1 MKRTLASIALILF
14 SINAIAQSFLAPNYE
29 DIKKKTKDPNSVY
42 YYPTLLRRYKANDT
56 TLQKD
61 EYKYLYYGYNYNKDT
76 SMVDESV
83 TKRMDTLMR
92 QDSLNLGEKKEAIKL
107 ARLIIDK
114 EPFELKKINLL
125 HNVYYDLGDTITSE
139 LYLYKLRGI
148 IRTILSSGNGK
159 TQQTA
164 YHVIDVS
171 DEYVIL
177 SVFGYRSAGQTLL
190 YDPPCDKLK
199 LMPNKDNVEYMFFD
213 ATQIFQAYEDL
224 FKNVDLTIPEDTKKP
239 KSKKR

>member
-1 MKRTLASIALILF
+1 M
-14 SINAIAQSFLAPNYE
+14 
-29 DIKKKTKDPNSVY
+29 
-42 YYPTLLRRYKANDT
+42 
-56 TLQKD
+56 
-61 EYKYLYYGYNYNKDT
+61 
-76 SMVDESV
+76 
-83 TKRMDTLMR
+83 
-92 QDSLNLGEKKEAIKL
+92 
-107 ARLIIDK
+107 
-114 EPFELKKINLL
+114 
-125 HNVYYDLGDTITSE
+125 HNVYYDLGDTTTSE